1 VNAVAPGRMDTAS
14 PARAERTTDPQY
26 LEAMRARIPLNRLTT
41 VEEVAAAVCFLAGER
56 AASITGQI
64 LVLDGGMTAA

>member
-1 VNAVAPGRMDTAS
+1 
-14 PARAERTTDPQY
+14 
-26 LEAMRARIPLNRLTT
+26 MRARIPLHRLTT